1 MPQKIFLQCLFLKAL
16 KVLKVS
22 FAFFQLNNCSSEFDQ
37 VFHHR
42 ITDLNFM
49 PHGIHRREKEH
60 ESLSTK
66 RFHDP
71 GKLKVI
77 KIYRDISGQNS
88 VYSLFLS
95 EI

>member
-1 MPQKIFLQCLFLKAL
+1 MDEKLG
-16 KVLKVS
+16 
-22 FAFFQLNNCSSEFDQ
+22 
-37 VFHHR
+37 H
-42 ITDLNFM
+42 LNFM

-77 KIYRDISGQNS
+77 KIYRDKSGQNS
-88 VYSLFLS
+88 VYSLCLS

>member
-1 MPQKIFLQCLFLKAL
+1 
-16 KVLKVS
+16 
-22 FAFFQLNNCSSEFDQ
+22 
-37 VFHHR
+37 
-42 ITDLNFM
+42 M

-77 KIYRDISGQNS
+77 KIYRDKSGQNS
-88 VYSLFLS
+88 VYSLCLS